1 MNTYFLYMYS
11 DDESLHNKFKSYLK
25 TSNLN
30 IRRNAIRG
38 IIVEMEKEDLLA
50 LSLTIPK
57 VKYTLIK

>member
-1 MNTYFLYMYS
+1 MYS